1 MDTQTGAA
9 TTAMHF
15 LLEVFIFLLAAL
27 VVVPICRRL
36 GLSAVLG
43 YLLAGI
49 LIGPNGVALIGHAE
63 EMLHFSELGIVLLLF
78 IIGLELRPS
87 RLMVMRRAVFGLGTS
102 QVAVTALLVG
112 GIVWG
117 FVGIDPAAAALIGF
131 AFALSSTAFV
141 LQLLGETNQLNHP
154 HGRAA
159 FGVLLF
165 QDVAVIP
172 AIAIVN
178 LVAPAAA
185 GGHVIQ
191 PLALLLVGAGVV
203 VARLTL
209 RPMLRIVAATGIH
222 ELFLA
227 ASLAIVIGAA
237 LAMQEVGLSMGL
249 GAFVAGVLV
258 ADSEYR
264 HQLEADVTPF
274 KGLFLGL
281 FFISVGM
288 STDLGLL
295 VEMPLHVLALAGG
308 LVLLKTAAMVPVGL
322 FWQLGRAD
330 ALRAAIVL
338 SQGGE
343 FAFVLLSAAAGSLI
357 ETALVELLILVI
369 TLSMVTTPFLA
380 QAVEWFLNRAPEER
394 AFDSDHPTES
404 HVVIAG
410 FGRMGQIIARVLT
423 MRGIPFTALD
433 ASPGHVDFVR
443 KFGNET
449 YYGDA
454 TRLDLLHAAHVG
466 RTKAFVIAVSSEEAS
481 LKIASMLRETWPHIE
496 IIARARNRQ
505 HELKLRELGVRHVLR
520 ETLLS
525 SLALSEALLQ
535 VLGDSPAEA
544 RHAIDT
550 FRRHDSRT
558 IERQLAVLHDEE
570 AFRSAA
576 MDAQE
581 ELQSLFDADQDLDDD
596 EVRSP
601 PH

>member
-1 MDTQTGAA
+1 ME
-9 TTAMHF
+9 F
-15 LLEVFIFLLAAL
+15 LFEVLVFLLAAIL
-27 VVVPICRRL
+27 VVPLCRRL

-43 YLLAGI
+43 YLFAGI
-49 LIGPNGVALIGHAE
+49 LIGPGGLAIIGHAE
-63 EMLHFSELGIVLLLF
+63 EMLHFSELGVVLLLF

-87 RLMVMRRAVFGLGTS
+87 RLMVMRRAVFGLGTA
-102 QVAVTALLVG
+102 QMTVTSVLVG
-112 GIVWG
+112 GLCWG
-117 FVGIDPAAAALIGF
+117 VLGLPLATAALIGF

-141 LQLLGETNQLNHP
+141 LQLLGESRQLNHQ

-172 AIAIVN
+172 AIAVVN
-178 LVAPAAA
+178 LVAPSEH
-185 GGHVIQ
+185 GGHGIE
-191 PLALLLVGAGVV
+191 PLELLLVGVGVII
-203 VARLTL
+203 ARLTL
-209 RPMLRIVAATGIH
+209 RPMLRVIAATNIH

-227 ASLAIVIGAA
+227 ASLAIVVGAA
-237 LAMQEVGLSMGL
+237 LAMQHVGLSMGL
-249 GAFVAGVLV
+249 GAFVAGMLV

-288 STDLGLL
+288 SADLALL
-295 VEMPLHVLALAGG
+295 VEVPLHVVGLALG
-308 LVLLKTAAMVPVGL
+308 LVALKAAAVLPLALVYGM
-322 FWQLGRAD
+322 QRAD
-330 ALRAAIVL
+330 ALRTAVVL

-343 FAFVLLSAAAGSLI
+343 FAFVLLSTAAGTLI
-357 ETALVELLILVI
+357 APELVELLILVI
-369 TLSMVTTPFLA
+369 TLSMVTTPFLM
-380 QAVEWFLNRAPEER
+380 QALEWLLDHRSEDTR
-394 AFDSDHPTES
+394 AFDDGHPTES

-410 FGRMGQIIARVLT
+410 FGRVGQIIARVLG
-423 MRGIPFTALD
+423 MRGIAFTALD

-443 KFGNET
+443 RFGNET

-454 TRLDLLHAAHVG
+454 TRLDLLHAAHVENA
-466 RTKAFVIAVSSEEAS
+466 RAFVIAVGDEDHS
-481 LKIASMLRETWPHIE
+481 LRIATLLRDTWPHVE

-505 HELKLRELGVRHVLR
+505 HELKLRELGVQHVLR

-535 VLGDSPAEA
+535 VLGDSPEQAAHSIE
-544 RHAIDT
+544 T

-558 IERQLAVLHDEE
+558 IERQLAIFHDEE
-570 AFRSAA
+570 AFRTMA

-581 ELQSLFDADQDLDDD
+581 ELQTLFDEDHEVEEDD
-596 EVRSP
+596 EVHSP